1 MSDAPSKVPVVI
13 SAAGVK
19 KAQVDFVAEMFAM
32 MDTPRLFG
40 GLAVPPPTLGVLTL
54 WELSGNQFYFD
65 PYGCG
70 YMELAR
76 ALWICTQR
84 EHARA
89 AVERYV
95 YADDALALDE
105 GARDVITSGGEQL
118 ISELPELITYT
129 HTIMWEGFRMRPQ
142 DQDVPE
148 PTQFIY
154 DGEKLGGLL
163 AMAAEVN
170 LTPFDILWRTPM
182 TQLGHIAAALD
193 KRAGREGV
201 ERPYDHDDV
210 VSRLKAAVE
219 TGENLY
225 NG

>member
-1 MSDAPSKVPVVI
+1 MTDTPKTPVI
-13 SAAGVK
+13 IRATEAK
-19 KAQVDFVAEMFAM
+19 KAFVDFPAEMFAM
-32 MDTPRLFG
+32 LDTSRVFG
-40 GLAVPPPTLGVLTL
+40 GVTVPPPTLGVLTL

-76 ALWICTQR
+76 AVWICIQR
-84 EHARA
+84 EHARS

-95 YADDALALDE
+95 YADDALALDV

-118 ISELPELITYT
+118 ITELNELISFV
-129 HTIMWEGFRMRPQ
+129 HTTMWEGFRMRPQ
-142 DQDVPE
+142 DQEVPE
-148 PTQFIY
+148 PSQFIY

-170 LTPFDILWRTPM
+170 LTPFDVLWRTPM

-201 ERPYDHDDV
+201 ERPYDHEDV
-210 VSRLKAAVE
+210 VSRLKAAKE
-219 TGENLY
+219 EGTNLWPK
-225 NG
+225 